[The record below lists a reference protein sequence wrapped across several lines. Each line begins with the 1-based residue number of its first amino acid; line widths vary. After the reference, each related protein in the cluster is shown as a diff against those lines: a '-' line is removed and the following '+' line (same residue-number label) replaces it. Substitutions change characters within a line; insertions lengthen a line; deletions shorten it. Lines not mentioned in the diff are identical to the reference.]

1 MKIVRKKEDLIKI
14 TQLLTPDRK
23 IVSETIDYIPEIFRI
38 RYKAFTIEN
47 KDCQLENQTLG
58 GQFNTICKNFLFIGS
73 LQFRN
78 RKHDDHY
85 EVARQVDFAQC
96 LNVSCTQ
103 VSNIMKKLK
112 QENAIVTYGYK
123 YYVNPVFL
131 MVGTTFPLKEL
142 AYMDQEVLNIRSIMT
157 KDDYIKLHL
166 YRRELWDKKPF

>member
-1 MKIVRKKEDLIKI
+1 M
-14 TQLLTPDRK
+14 
-23 IVSETIDYIPEIFRI
+23 
-38 RYKAFTIEN
+38 
-47 KDCQLENQTLG
+47 
-58 GQFNTICKNFLFIGS
+58 GS

-131 MVGTTFPLKEL
+131 IVGTTFPLKEL

-157 KDDYIKLHL
+157 KDNYLKLRL